1 MSDKSFGDFW
11 YRWFIYIFSN
21 CLCVLLTLVCA
32 KTILCITFARKQFV
46 YFMSAPTVS
55 IPSKNLLKLGLK
67 NTENVHYQL
76 SPEELVQDS
85 IRTGEGVLNDTGAL
99 VIRTGE
105 FTGRSPKDKFTVK
118 DEHTAD
124 SVHWNEFNLP
134 IEPKYF
140 DIIYKKVFDYLEK
153 LPEVWV
159 RDCYACADPRYRLNI
174 RVINEKPWNNLFAY
188 NMFLRPTEDELENF
202 EPTWQVISAP
212 GLRLDPKE
220 CGTRQHNAA
229 VVSFKHKM
237 ILIAG
242 SGYTGE
248 TKKGIFTI
256 LNYILPH
263 EHNVL
268 SMHCSANMGKDGDTA
283 IFFGLSGTGKT
294 TLSAD
299 PARKLIGDDEH
310 AWTDDNIFNF
320 EGGCYAKCINL
331 TEDKEPEIYH
341 AIRPGALVENVSFFP
356 GTNKIN
362 FDDASITENT
372 RVSYPLN
379 FISNALEPS
388 VGRLPRNIFFL
399 TCDAFGVLPPIS
411 KLTPGQAMYQ
421 FISGYTAKVAGT
433 EAGVTEPKPTF
444 SACFGAPF
452 LPLHPGTYAHMLG
465 DKMQEHKV
473 NVWMINTGWTGG
485 PYGVGHRM
493 KLKYTRA
500 MITAALEGKLN
511 NVSFVEHPVFG
522 VAIPQECPDVPAEVL
537 NPRNTWEDKAAYD
550 EKAKYLAGLFI
561 KNFEKYVNGVSEEI
575 RSAAPKA

>member
-1 MSDKSFGDFW
+1 MSVPTLA
-11 YRWFIYIFSN
+11 FSKKA
-21 CLCVLLTLVCA
+21 L
-32 KTILCITFARKQFV
+32 IR
-46 YFMSAPTVS
+46 
-55 IPSKNLLKLGLK
+55 LGLISSE
-67 NTENVHYQL
+67 TIHYQL
-76 SPEELVQDS
+76 SPEELVQDTL
-85 IRTGEGVLNDTGAL
+85 RLGEGVLNDTGAL
-99 VIRTGE
+99 VIKTGE
-105 FTGRSPKDKFTVK
+105 FTGRSPKDKFIVK
-118 DEHTAD
+118 DEITEKTI
-124 SVHWNEFNLP
+124 HWNDFNIA

-140 DIIYKKVFDYLEK
+140 DVIFKEIMNYLDKRSEI
-153 LPEVWV
+153 WV

-174 RVINEKPWNNLFAY
+174 RVINEKPSNNLFAY
-188 NMFLRPTEDELENF
+188 NMFLRPTEEELENF
-202 EPTWQVISAP
+202 TPDWQVIAAP
-212 GLRLDPKE
+212 GLKLDSKR

-263 EHNVL
+263 EKNVL
-268 SMHCSANMGKDGDTA
+268 SMHCSANMGNDGDTA

-299 PARKLIGDDEH
+299 PNRKLIGDDEH
-310 AWTDDNIFNF
+310 AWTNDNIFNF
-320 EGGCYAKCINL
+320 EGGCYAKTIGL
-331 TEDKEPEIYH
+331 TEEKEPEIYN
-341 AIRPGALVENVSFFP
+341 AIKPGALVENTKFFP

-362 FDDASITENT
+362 FEDGSLTENT
-372 RVSYPLN
+372 RVSYPLD
-379 FISNALEPS
+379 FISNAMEPS
-388 VGRLPRNIFFL
+388 VGNLPKNIFFL

-411 KLTPGQAMYQ
+411 KLSPGQAMYQ

-433 EAGVTEPKPTF
+433 EAGVTEPKSTF

-452 LPLHPGTYAHMLG
+452 LPLHPGKYAQMLG
-465 DKMQEHKV
+465 EKMQKNKV

-485 PYGVGHRM
+485 PYGIGNRM

-511 NVSFVEHPVFG
+511 MIEFDQHPVFG
-522 VAIPQECPDVPAEVL
+522 MMIPTECPGVPSEIL
-537 NPRNTWEDKAAYD
+537 NPRNTWANKDAYD

-561 KNFEKYVNGVSEEI
+561 KNFEKYKDGVTDEVLE
-575 RSAAPKA
+575 AAPRL